1 MTQEE
6 IIIKYFNLNP
16 STTVISI
23 KEKNEVNVNDITNLG
38 KEAPKNI
45 TYIFSFIEN
54 DNLILEKELTKSEI
68 LDILSY

>member
-16 STTVISI
+16 STTILSI
-23 KEKNEVNVNDITNLG
+23 TEKNEVNINDITNFG
-38 KEAPKNI
+38 KEAPKKI
-45 TYIFSFIEN
+45 TYIFSFIESN
-54 DNLILEKELTKSEI
+54 YLVLEKELTKSEI